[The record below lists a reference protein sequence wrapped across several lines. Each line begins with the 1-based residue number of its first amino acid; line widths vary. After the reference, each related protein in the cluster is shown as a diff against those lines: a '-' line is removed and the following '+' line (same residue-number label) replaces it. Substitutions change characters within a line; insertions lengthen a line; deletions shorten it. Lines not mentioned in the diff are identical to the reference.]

1 MTITP
6 DKRRILLGDK
16 IQSLR
21 VEQGLSQRKFAM
33 MIDTYQA
40 HIWQIETGKISP
52 TVDLLCR
59 IADGLDVQVKD
70 LIDF

>member
-1 MTITP
+1 MAN
-6 DKRRILLGDK
+6 DERRITLGNK
-16 IQSLR
+16 IKSLR
-21 VEQGLSQRKFAM
+21 VEQGLSQRKFAL

-40 HIWQIETGKISP
+40 HIWQIETGQISP

-59 IADGLDVQVKD
+59 IADGLDVPVKD